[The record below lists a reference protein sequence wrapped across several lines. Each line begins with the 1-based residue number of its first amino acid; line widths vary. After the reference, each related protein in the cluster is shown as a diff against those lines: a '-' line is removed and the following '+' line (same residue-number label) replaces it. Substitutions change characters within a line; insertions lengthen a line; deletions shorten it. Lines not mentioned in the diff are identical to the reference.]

1 MKTLKDCYKQ
11 NLPDFQKR
19 VESATTISELS
30 EIVQDRLTQLGDID
44 GEYIG
49 SLTQS
54 QARIALSMLEAFR
67 LSFSMLAKNQT
78 QVNVSPEV
86 TPEPHESIDD
96 EQNKLFDGV
105 WGGLAGGA
113 LGGTIVGGIFGGS
126 LGAVLGA
133 FVSTVV
139 MKSRQ
144 FNKSSLDSQPNES
157 QVKPVESEQAVAN
170 IDKEELLLYLEQT
183 LNVID
188 QTVAEYGR
196 LSEPAIH
203 KPKLEDHL
211 EVLEF
216 LQDFIGETEQFESQL
231 PEVFKLR
238 KRQLSSILRKYG
250 IRHQSYQNNASEQV
264 KELFDFEPS
273 IDPDLQSYVMEKPA
287 FLKDD
292 QILLHGKVIE
302 PSPSNLR

>member
-19 VESATTISELS
+19 VESATTISQLS
-30 EIVQDRLTQLGDID
+30 EIVQDRLTQLGDIN

-78 QVNVSPEV
+78 QVNVSSKV

-113 LGGTIVGGIFGGS
+113 LGGTIAGGIFGGS

-133 FVSTVV
+133 FVSTVF

-144 FNKSSLDSQPNES
+144 LNNPSPDNQPHEF
-157 QVKPVESEQAVAN
+157 QTKPVETEQAVTHV
-170 IDKEELLLYLEQT
+170 DKEELLVYLEQT
-183 LNVID
+183 LDVID

-196 LSEPAIH
+196 LSEPVIQE
-203 KPKLEDHL
+203 PQLEDHP

-216 LQDFIGETEQFESQL
+216 LQEFIGETEKFESQL
-231 PEVFKLR
+231 PEVFNLR
-238 KRQLSSILRKYG
+238 KRQLFSILRKYG
-250 IRHQSYQNNASEQV
+250 IRHQAYKDTASEKV
-264 KELFDFEPS
+264 KGLFDFEPS
-273 IDPDLQSYVMEKPA
+273 LDPNLQNHVMEKPA
-287 FLKDD
+287 LLKNDR
-292 QILLHGKVIE
+292 LLLRGNVIE
-302 PSPSNLR
+302 PNPTNS

>member
-1 MKTLKDCYKQ
+1 MKTLNNLYKQ
-11 NLPDFQKR
+11 NLHNFQKKL
-19 VESATTISELS
+19 ESARTISELS
-30 EIVQDRLTQLGDID
+30 EAVQDMLVQLGDID

-67 LSFSMLAKNQT
+67 LSFSMLAKNQA
-78 QVNVSPEV
+78 QVNDSPKV
-86 TPEPHESIDD
+86 TTEPHESTDD
-96 EQNKLFDGV
+96 EQNSLFDGV
-105 WGGLAGGA
+105 LGGFAGGA

-144 FNKSSLDSQPNES
+144 LNNPSPSNQPDES
-157 QVKPVESEQAVAN
+157 QVKSVNTEQAVAS

-183 LNVID
+183 LDVID

-196 LSEPAIH
+196 LSEPVVH
-203 KPKLEDHL
+203 KPQLEDHPEL
-211 EVLEF
+211 LKF

-231 PEVFKLR
+231 PKVFNSR
-238 KRQLSSILRKYG
+238 KRQLFSILRKYG
-250 IRHQSYQNNASEQV
+250 IRYQTYHDQHSEKAQ
-264 KELFDFEPS
+264 ELFDFEPS
-273 IDPDLQSYVMEKPA
+273 IDPDLQNHVMEKPA
-287 FLKDD
+287 FIKDG
-292 QILLHGKVIE
+292 QILLRGRVIE
-302 PSPSNLR
+302 PDSTNTQ

>member
-1 MKTLKDCYKQ
+1 MKTLKDCYRQ

-49 SLTQS
+49 NLTQS

-78 QVNVSPEV
+78 QVNVSPEEV
-86 TPEPHESIDD
+86 TTDHHESIDD

-113 LGGTIVGGIFGGS
+113 LGGTIAGGIFGGS

-133 FVSTVV
+133 FVSTVF

-144 FNKSSLDSQPNES
+144 LNNPSPDNQPHEF
-157 QVKPVESEQAVAN
+157 QAKPVETEQAVTHV
-170 IDKEELLLYLEQT
+170 DKEELLVYLEQT
-183 LNVID
+183 LDVID

-196 LSEPAIH
+196 LSEPVIQE
-203 KPKLEDHL
+203 PKLEDH
-211 EVLEF
+211 
-216 LQDFIGETEQFESQL
+216 Q
-231 PEVFKLR
+231 R
-238 KRQLSSILRKYG
+238 CLSFCKTL
-250 IRHQSYQNNASEQV
+250 
-264 KELFDFEPS
+264 
-273 IDPDLQSYVMEKPA
+273 
-287 FLKDD
+287 
-292 QILLHGKVIE
+292 
-302 PSPSNLR
+302 

>member
-11 NLPDFQKR
+11 KLPDFQKR

-113 LGGTIVGGIFGGS
+113 LGGTIAGGIFGGS

-133 FVSTVV
+133 FVSTVF

-144 FNKSSLDSQPNES
+144 LNNPSPENQPHEF
-157 QVKPVESEQAVAN
+157 QAKPVETEQAVTHV
-170 IDKEELLLYLEQT
+170 DKEELLVYLEQT
-183 LNVID
+183 LDVID

-196 LSEPAIH
+196 LSEPVIQE
-203 KPKLEDHL
+203 PKLEDHP

-216 LQDFIGETEQFESQL
+216 LQNFIGETEKFETQL
-231 PEVFKLR
+231 PEIFRLR
-238 KRQLSSILRKYG
+238 QQELSSILRKYG
-250 IRHQSYQNNASEQV
+250 ISHQAYQDKASDEV
-264 KELFDFEPS
+264 YELFDFEPS
-273 IDPDLQSYVMEKPA
+273 IDTNLQNHVMVKPA
-287 FLKDD
+287 FLKGDR
-292 QILLHGKVIE
+292 ILLRGRVIE
-302 PSPSNLR
+302 PNPTKS